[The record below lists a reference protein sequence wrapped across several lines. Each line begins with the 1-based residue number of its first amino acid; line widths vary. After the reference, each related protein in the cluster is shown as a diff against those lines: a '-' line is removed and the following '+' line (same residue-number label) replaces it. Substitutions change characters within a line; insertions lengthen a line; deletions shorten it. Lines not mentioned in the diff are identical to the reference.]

1 LSQVGLYTDEMKQFV
16 QDHLDDDPAQLL
28 LGYLGKVD
36 FDLKFAVQQINA
48 RQKVKS
54 KVPSWYKN
62 RNLIFPVSLSIEQA
76 SSELTGRYK
85 VGLVSGGKMV
95 DLTGGL
101 GVDSYFLSQKFQT
114 AVYCEQNK
122 DLFDITK
129 HNLKV
134 LSPDKFEFVLG
145 DSMTW
150 FIQQQEVFD
159 LVFIDPA
166 RRGEGNRKLYRLE
179 DCEPDI
185 VGQWDGL
192 KSKSKAILV
201 KASPM
206 LDLKLALGSLQDLAK
221 IMVLS
226 VKNEVKEVLLFWS
239 LESVG
244 SSPRIEAVDIRNEA
258 SIAFSFTFGE
268 EENSSNKIAEEVGQF
283 LYEPNAAILKAG
295 AFKIFG
301 HRFGLGKIHPNS
313 HFFTGNKFV
322 GQIPGRVFEILSE
335 INQPKKEIKKFFPSG
350 KANVLTRNYSMSADE
365 LKRKFRLKDG
375 GEDFLIGSQTAKGFQ
390 LWHCRRVNGE
400 SE

>member
-1 LSQVGLYTDEMKQFV
+1 MKQFV

-258 SIAFSFTFGE
+258 SIAFSFTFEE

-313 HFFTGNKFV
+313 HFF
-322 GQIPGRVFEILSE
+322 
-335 INQPKKEIKKFFPSG
+335 
-350 KANVLTRNYSMSADE
+350 Y
-365 LKRKFRLKDG
+365 RK
-375 GEDFLIGSQTAKGFQ
+375 
-390 LWHCRRVNGE
+390 
-400 SE
+400 